1 MENYNRMEGGELQ
14 EGMSLSASDLG
25 DYDKG
30 YTLLPEGDYDF
41 TVVNIESTRY
51 TPGPNSSG
59 KIGPCKQIILTM
71 RVSNPEDGSTVD
83 LTHNLYMWDS
93 CKGMIAQFYDSVGMH
108 KKGEPLK
115 IDWRKD
121 VIIGKTGKLK
131 LNHRINQND
140 KDKPADQQRKYNNI
154 QRLYAKEV
162 SAPAGSGWGWK
173 Q

>member
-59 KIGPCKQIILTM
+59 KIGPCKQIVLTM
-71 RVSNPEDGSTVD
+71 RVLNPEDGEPAEEQGQAHGHIPVLLFHPD
-83 LTHNLYMWDS
+83 IVLFRKTHTGQPEDPVH
-93 CKGMIAQFYDSVGMH
+93 SVC
-108 KKGEPLK
+108 
-115 IDWRKD
+115 
-121 VIIGKTGKLK
+121 
-131 LNHRINQND
+131 
-140 KDKPADQQRKYNNI
+140 
-154 QRLYAKEV
+154 
-162 SAPAGSGWGWK
+162 SSGSGCRHG
-173 Q
+173 